1 MRTGLPLASWSG
13 LAAGPAAWAV
23 TFAIN
28 YTLVPWQCGNGV
40 RLTPLIS
47 AIGIA
52 IALAGMGLS
61 YQAYQARERVSEPP
75 LASHTRRFV
84 AGLGT
89 ATGGL
94 FALVMIL
101 QLAAG
106 LFFLGC
112 ER

>member
-1 MRTGLPLASWSG
+1 MRTRLPLASWSG

-40 RLTPLIS
+40 RLAPVIS
-47 AIGIA
+47 AVGVA
-52 IALAGMGLS
+52 VALAGVGLS
-61 YQAYQARERVSEPP
+61 YHAYQAPQRSPDPP

-84 AGLGT
+84 AGLGM

-94 FALVMIL
+94 FALVMVL

-106 LFFLGC
+106 LVFQGC
-112 ER
+112 EQ